1 MEVGT
6 GGLEGW
12 IRDNVVTLIILILGV
27 CVLWAAKGGN
37 LSKAVT
43 IVAGVILGLAVLGL
57 ASGTTATDIG
67 DFIVGLFTSG

>member
-6 GGLEGW
+6 GGLEAW
-12 IRDNVVTLIILILGV
+12 IQNNVVTLIILILGV

-37 LSKAVT
+37 ISKAVT
-43 IVAGVILGLAVLGL
+43 IVAGIILGLAVLGL

-67 DFIVGLFTSG
+67 DFIVGLFTTG